1 MFTIYKMPDFL
12 NVSAP
17 AADKA
22 AIASKMF
29 EIEYALNMGYYVD
42 GNPSMAKFKEAFS

>member
-1 MFTIYKMPDFL
+1 MPDFL
-12 NVSAP
+12 KVSASDI
-17 AADKA
+17 DKA

-42 GNPSMAKFKEAFS
+42 